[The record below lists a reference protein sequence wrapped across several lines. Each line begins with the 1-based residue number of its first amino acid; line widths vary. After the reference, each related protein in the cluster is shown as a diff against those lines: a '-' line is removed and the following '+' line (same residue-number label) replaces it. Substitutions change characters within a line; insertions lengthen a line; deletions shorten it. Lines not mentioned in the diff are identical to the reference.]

1 MFEWLESID
10 RAIVLAVNGAHSAF
24 FDEFFWIVSNR
35 FVWIPLYLV
44 ILHLTWK
51 AYGWRNLVLFFGL
64 AILLVAVTDLTSVY
78 FFKETVQRY
87 RPSHNLLLEHH
98 LHFYR
103 KSNGE
108 LYQGGQYGFVSSHA
122 VNFFAICFYAG
133 FCLRPKYPK
142 MFWILLAAS
151 ILVCYS
157 RLYLAVH
164 YFSDLF
170 CGAVWGALWGYVF
183 YLIFKRY
190 CRPTVQYDK

>member
-1 MFEWLESID
+1 MFEWLESVD

-24 FDEFFWIVSNR
+24 FDEFFWLVSNR
-35 FVWIPLYLV
+35 FVWIPLYLI
-44 ILHLTWK
+44 ILHLVWK

-64 AILLVAVTDLTSVY
+64 AIALIAVTDLTSVY
-78 FFKETVQRY
+78 FFKETIQRY

-98 LHFYR
+98 LHFY
-103 KSNGE
+103 KKGNGE

-133 FCLRPKYPK
+133 FSLRLKYPQL
-142 MFWILLAAS
+142 FWILLAAS

-157 RLYLAVH
+157 RLYLGVH

-170 CGAVWGALWGYVF
+170 CGGVWGGLWGYVF
-183 YLIFKRY
+183 YRIFKKY
-190 CRPTVQYDK
+190 KKEV